1 MVAAGGDVRKT
12 VLRVNLF
19 QLFNTASFT
28 LVNGIPMILFFREL
42 GASDFLLGVVAA
54 LGPTLNLLQIPA
66 TRYLPRIGYR
76 RLVVGGWSLRT
87 SFIALMALLPWTVPW
102 IGREA
107 ASLVMLLLLFAY
119 NASRG
124 ASLCGFL
131 PWMTALVPEGSRGW
145 YLARDLFFSAAAN
158 MVILAGSFFL
168 FRGHSAL
175 STFSWTFWGSFLA
188 GVCSL
193 WFLQRVP
200 DVPIASGERSEERA
214 ARKVQG
220 QRSLLDLL
228 GFNGLAASSLA
239 AGAVFWVPLLER
251 VHGWT
256 PAGVFGLLASQSGVI
271 LLSLV
276 FLRNRIDRFGNRPV
290 LLAALSAMVIHF
302 GLWLAIAARIL
313 PIQAIPLTILVV
325 SWGIAFSCFQVGN
338 IHLAMQ
344 IAPREGRSH
353 YFARFSVV
361 NSLALGAGPI
371 FWGAFLAVFPEGKL
385 SIGPWK
391 ADPYAL
397 LFLCLILFTG
407 GSLFF
412 LVRLPGRSLPES
424 AAGPQRSA

>member
-1 MVAAGGDVRKT
+1 MVAAAGGDVRTT
-12 VLRVNLF
+12 VLHVNLF

-42 GASDFLLGVVAA
+42 GASDFLLGIVAA

-66 TRYLPRIGYR
+66 TRFLPRIGYR
-76 RLVVGGWSLRT
+76 RLVVGGWTLRT
-87 SFIALMALLPWTVPW
+87 SFIAAMALLPWTVPW

-107 ASLVMLLLLFAY
+107 ASIVMLLLLFAY

-158 MVILAGSFFL
+158 LVILTGSFFL
-168 FRGHSAL
+168 FRDHSSL
-175 STFSWTFWGSFLA
+175 STFSWTFSGSFVA

-200 DVPIASGERSEERA
+200 DVPIAAAEQKGGEA
-214 ARKVQG
+214 AGRTQG
-220 QRSLLDLL
+220 DRTLLDLL

-239 AGAVFWVPLLER
+239 AGAVFWVPLVER
-251 VHGWT
+251 FHGWS
-256 PAGVFGLLASQSGVI
+256 AGGVFGLLASQSGVI
-271 LLSLV
+271 LLSLA
-276 FLRNRIDRFGNRPV
+276 FLRNRVDRFGNRPV
-290 LLAALSAMVIHF
+290 LLAALGSMAVHF
-302 GLWLAIAARIL
+302 VFWLTVAARLL
-313 PIQAIPLTILVV
+313 PIRPATLTVLVV
-325 SWGIAFSCFQVGN
+325 SWGVAFSCFQVGN
-338 IHLAMQ
+338 VHLAMQ
-344 IAPREGRSH
+344 LAPQEGRSD

-371 FWGAFLAVFPEGKL
+371 FWGAFLACFPVGKL
-385 SIGPWK
+385 SIGAWR
-391 ADPYAL
+391 AEPYSL
-397 LFLCLILFTG
+397 LFFFLLSLTA

-412 LVRLPGRSLPES
+412 LARLPGRRLAES
-424 AAGPQRSA
+424 RPSP